1 MNFFKGDIC
10 CNCIYLV
17 LVKMIDL
24 VGSNTFCK
32 IHVFCHYFF
41 KKGGSYHTVPII
53 NAWLGMPSHSVM
65 GRKTDQIMKG
75 HHVGGAM
82 YVIIFSLL

>member
-1 MNFFKGDIC
+1 MFFATI
-10 CNCIYLV
+10 
-17 LVKMIDL
+17 
-24 VGSNTFCK
+24 
-32 IHVFCHYFF
+32 FF